1 MSEDPRARRARR
13 LLWLV
18 VGGFILFNAL
28 VFLSTCQ

>member
-1 MSEDPRARRARR
+1 MSDDPTVRRARR

-28 VFLSTCQ
+28 VFLNTCR

>member
-13 LLWLV
+13 VLWLV

-28 VFLSTCQ
+28 AFLSTCQ